1 MSLIETGGVR
11 AEKKKGS
18 VIETFKLLDK
28 VGMAGGVGVFLVFG
42 IPAALAI
49 AGLSAVS
56 FGLTEAGEKGVS
68 NLMNKLRGK
77 NR

>member
-1 MSLIETGGVR
+1 
-11 AEKKKGS
+11 
-18 VIETFKLLDK
+18 
-28 VGMAGGVGVFLVFG
+28 MAGGVGVFLVFG